1 MSDEKELATR
11 YFTLYRGEIGKEK
24 LNYAAGGVFT
34 SSVSY
39 LMHLMTYNA
48 CNISVNCLEV
58 MAFRANK

>member
-11 YFTLYRGEIGKEK
+11 YLQFAEERLARR
-24 LNYAAGGVFT
+24 NYAAGGVFS

-39 LMHLMTYNA
+39 LTHLMTYNA
-48 CNISVNCLEV
+48 CIISVNCLEV